1 MGNEAGEWIIHGV
14 TWDDPKCIHDVD
26 EAVEY
31 INRVGFL
38 PLFKNE
44 IPGFSLEERTVAEY
58 WWSDDPVRDPWRW
71 RIAIAKKHDILYGK
85 FFAKKA
91 GFISKKWL
99 PVFANYRRDGYD
111 FDALWDDEK
120 ASIRQKKIMDFYL
133 EENAEAEAGR
143 RKALYEL
150 LTLKSDLDQTKE
162 SMRKQALEEAK
173 AEADRIL
180 DGFEGDMQKK
190 NFEIERLTSELQKKE
205 YEISWLR
212 AKLDSMTDVPVLIA
226 GDEDDF
232 YPGEAKDFVL
242 SAVKKELSA
251 TEVRTRRYDV
261 LSDILNVNNYEAIGE
276 QRAEEAKRLLSNYS
290 GMTQKL
296 RKGLEDI
303 GFIFDQ
309 SDHQKVKYY
318 GDDRYTIIYASTPSD
333 KGHGGKNNVRNTI
346 KKAF

>member
-14 TWDDPKCIHDVD
+14 KWNDPKCIQDVD

-133 EENAEAEAGR
+133 EENAEAE
-143 RKALYEL
+143 YF
-150 LTLKSDLDQTKE
+150 S
-162 SMRKQALEEAK
+162 
-173 AEADRIL
+173 
-180 DGFEGDMQKK
+180 
-190 NFEIERLTSELQKKE
+190 SELKK
-205 YEISWLR
+205 
-212 AKLDSMTDVPVLIA
+212 KA
-226 GDEDDF
+226 GFGKGGEKGFDGVITALQMQTYLCVRDF
-232 YPGEAKDFVL
+232 RQRKNKKGEAYGWPVAVYCTPEHLWGRDHVT
-242 SAVKKELSA
+242 SAYTESA
-251 TEVRTRRYDV
+251 ASSGEKIAAHMREIYQIATRQQV
-261 LSDILNVNNYEAIGE
+261 H
-276 QRAEEAKRLLSNYS
+276 RLVGNIVAL
-290 GMTQKL
+290 
-296 RKGLEDI
+296 
-303 GFIFDQ
+303 
-309 SDHQKVKYY
+309 
-318 GDDRYTIIYASTPSD
+318 
-333 KGHGGKNNVRNTI
+333 
-346 KKAF
+346 